1 MVCTPIIVTLARPGQ
16 EDSEFE
22 VSLGYYPDPVSK
34 HKRIKRRRRRRRKV
48 ISQREIFSYP
58 YTWPQF
64 IPEHPNLK
72 DSLLQCDSCKALNRQ
87 KFERSDSLILSVSF
101 SLSTSFFFCL
111 SVCLSVCLFLLPLS
125 F

>member
-22 VSLGYYPDPVSK
+22 VTLGYYPDPVSK
-34 HKRIKRRRRRRRKV
+34 HKRIKRRRRRRKV
-48 ISQREIFSYP
+48 ISQRELFSYP

-111 SVCLSVCLFLLPLS
+111 SVCLFLLPPS